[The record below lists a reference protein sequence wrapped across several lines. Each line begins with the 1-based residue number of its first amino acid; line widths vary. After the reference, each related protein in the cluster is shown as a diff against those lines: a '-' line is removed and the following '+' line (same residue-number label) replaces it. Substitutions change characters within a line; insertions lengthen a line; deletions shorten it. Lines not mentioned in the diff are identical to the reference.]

1 MRHSQGFDTTA
12 AYHNPRRKTASWS
25 EQIRNIRNILSDKEC
40 VANWPQMLY
49 MTEKLLNSSV
59 KQPLGASPNALPLG
73 NATVQ
78 EPGMM
83 TEMDQMPDT
92 GKLAVRTYIDT
103 FMARQGKLLDA
114 ARRSQE
120 ATNDSNLRKRY
131 ANYQRLPQLRSRT
144 KRGSANEEHEHPKD
158 APAPIANLDDTR
170 QKDRQS

>member
-1 MRHSQGFDTTA
+1 
-12 AYHNPRRKTASWS
+12 
-25 EQIRNIRNILSDKEC
+25 
-40 VANWPQMLY
+40 

-59 KQPLGASPNALPLG
+59 KQPLGASPNALLFG

-83 TEMDQMPDT
+83 AEMDQMPSDT
-92 GKLAVRTYIDT
+92 GKLSVRTYIDT

-158 APAPIANLDDTR
+158 APAPIANMDNTR
-170 QKDRQS
+170 QKDRQRKNAAQRWIRDPNDLNTYIKLVQAKNDRRLDRQRTRLRDG